1 MKKKILS
8 VLCAATMLLSA
19 AGMTAFAEGE
29 YKKFAEADF
38 DTTINLGT
46 LTSDSDKIVAENGNK
61 YLTASGFYSLDYAR
75 KNVIIDLKAQYD
87 GSGYNFGEIQ
97 TRDGGTGNTWER
109 TTSVRF
115 VNTGWYYFR
124 IVYDFENSEIKTYRS
139 QNGWG
144 DLQEF
149 GMTTSFGKDS
159 TGAYASGMQMIK
171 FVRLNVDDIMIYQN
185 GTMPTA
191 AVSVINNGKRF
202 SAAYDYYDAEGDA
215 QAGVKYQWQ
224 VSDDGITFTD
234 IADATEQ
241 TYEAASAYS
250 GKYIRCGVT
259 PISSRYPSEGV
270 QAYSNAVEY
279 KEYTTYI
286 SQDFE
291 GTDFTPFASGDTISD
306 EVNTSKYLKLTGN
319 QVDVSGLSAPTD
331 ETVVELRAKTRAT
344 TANGGKSWFIVTF
357 IGDKYWDNQT
367 QYAVDGGADDWKYY
381 RFVFEGKENPTF
393 KAYTSSDRTEWK
405 EAGREVGY
413 TSTTY
418 NNARGKMDKIYQL
431 RFGSCYIDD
440 VRVYRYGTAPTGS
453 DATVARDGDMLS
465 AAFVFA
471 DAENDSMGAAKYQWQ
486 RSADG
491 VSYEDIDG
499 AVGSEYELCNADFE
513 KYVRVQIT
521 PTSCAYPTYGE
532 NIASQGVRID
542 SFVKSKIGEIGY
554 IIDGVTLTASADV
567 IRSTAGDT
575 AIFIAAAYDGTALT
589 KVLLPKTVTD
599 ISGTARVSEEF
610 DISGIDAAA
619 QLKLMLWNDMQTLV
633 PLVDSVPV
641 ER

>member
-1 MKKKILS
+1 MKRRILS
-8 VLCAATMLLSA
+8 VLCITAMLLSLA
-19 AGMTAFAEGE
+19 AMPAFAEDA
-29 YKKFAEADF
+29 YKVFDEADF
-38 DTTINLGT
+38 DETFCFNIDQDSTALG
-46 LTSDSDKIVAENGNK
+46 SDNGNK
-61 YLTASGFYSLDYAR
+61 YLTSTSFYSLTGGPAKKTVVIDMRAR
-75 KNVIIDLKAQYD
+75 STNGNYSNLMVRDSNTATAYNRAISVEFKDSAWKYYRFI
-87 GSGYNFGEIQ
+87 YNFE
-97 TRDGGTGNTWER
+97 TH
-109 TTSVRF
+109 TTESYSSP
-115 VNTGWYYFR
+115 T
-124 IVYDFENSEIKTYRS
+124 
-139 QNGWG
+139 GWG
-144 DLQEF
+144 DLRKF
-149 GMTTSFGKDS
+149 SPKVKWATDNDS
-159 TGAYASGMQMIK
+159 AYAADMSSVK
-171 FVRLNVDDIMIYQN
+171 FNVIDVDELKIYQY
-185 GTMPTA
+185 GSAPTA
-191 AVSVINNGKRF
+191 AATVKRNGSTL
-202 SAAYDYYDAEGDA
+202 SAEYTYSDAEGDA

-224 VSDDGITFTD
+224 MSDDGITFTD

-319 QVDVSGLSAPTD
+319 QVDVSGLSVPTD
-331 ETVVELRAKTRAT
+331 ETVVELRAKARAT

-381 RFVFEGKENPTF
+381 RFVFKGKENPTF

-405 EAGREVGY
+405 EADREVGY

-418 NNARGKMDKIYQL
+418 KNERGKMDKIYQL

-499 AVGSEYELCNADFE
+499 AVGSEYELCNADRG
-513 KYVRVQIT
+513 KYIRVKIV
-521 PTSCAYPTYGE
+521 PVSCFYPTDGDE
-532 NIASQGVRID
+532 IEASFGAVNAFIT
-542 SFVKSKIGEIGY
+542 SKIGVINY
-554 IIDGVTLTASADV
+554 AVNNNTLTASAEV
-567 IRSTAGDT
+567 TRTAENET
-575 AIFIAAAYDGTALT
+575 AMFVAAAYDSNGVLN
-589 KVLLPKTVTD
+589 KVMKSDVTD
-599 ISGTARVSEEF
+599 ISNAVGINKDF
-610 DISGIDAAA
+610 DISGIADGSTI
-619 QLKLMLWNDMQTLV
+619 KLMLWRNMKTLA
-633 PLVDSVPV
+633 PLTGAVDVKK
-641 ER
+641 